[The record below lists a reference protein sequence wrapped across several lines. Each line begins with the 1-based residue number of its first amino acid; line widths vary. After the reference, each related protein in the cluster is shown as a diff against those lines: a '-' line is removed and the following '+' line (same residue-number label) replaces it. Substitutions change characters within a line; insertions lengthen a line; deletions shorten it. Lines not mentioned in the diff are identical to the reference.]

1 MPQAVPLA
9 IAGFGL
15 VGRRHAAAIAQC
27 AGAELA
33 AVIEPEAE
41 ARAEA
46 RALGCAVYP
55 DLDAFFAAGGAD
67 GLILAT
73 PNPLHVAQ
81 GLQAV
86 AAGLPVLVEKPIAT
100 QAADAVQLI
109 AAAEQAGV
117 PLLVGHHR
125 RYNPIIQAAQ
135 EAIARGDLGEL
146 RAVQATCWFYKPD
159 AYFNA
164 ADWRKRPGAGP
175 VAVNLV
181 HDIDLMRHL
190 CGEVVSVRA
199 LAAPSRRGFDNEDLA
214 SALLSFA
221 SGVIGT
227 VSVSDSITAPWSWEM
242 TAREHPIYPPTSESC
257 YMIGGS
263 RGALS
268 LPDLRLWQH
277 GAGEPDWWAPI
288 SATSL
293 MRAATD
299 PLVNQIAH
307 FIDVIAHGAAPLVS
321 GREGLRT
328 LEVIEAMQL
337 SAAEGRDIALQ
348 PAAPREVAQAG

>member
-27 AGAELA
+27 ETADLA
-33 AVIEPEAE
+33 AVIEPTEPG
-41 ARAEA
+41 RAA
-46 RALGCAVYP
+46 AGALGCAVYP
-55 DLDAFFAAGGAD
+55 DLDAFFAAGGAA
-67 GLILAT
+67 GMILAT

-81 GLQAV
+81 GMQAV
-86 AAGLPVLVEKPIAT
+86 AAGCPVLVEKPIAT
-100 QAADAVQLI
+100 RSVDAVQLI

-135 EAIARGDLGEL
+135 ETITRGDLGEL

-159 AYFNA
+159 AYFDA
-164 ADWRKRPGAGP
+164 AEWRKRPGAGP

-199 LAAPSRRGFDNEDLA
+199 LASPARRGYDNEDLA

-221 SGVIGT
+221 NGVIGT

-242 TAREHPIYPPTSESC
+242 TAREHPIYPPTAESC
-257 YMIGGS
+257 YMIGGT

-268 LPDLRLWQH
+268 LPDLRLWHH

-299 PLVNQIAH
+299 PLANQIAH
-307 FIDVIAHGAAPLVS
+307 FTDVIAHGATPLVS
-321 GREGLRT
+321 GQEGLRT

-337 SAAEGRDIALQ
+337 SAAQGRDISLD
-348 PAAPREVAQAG
+348 PAHPREVAQAG